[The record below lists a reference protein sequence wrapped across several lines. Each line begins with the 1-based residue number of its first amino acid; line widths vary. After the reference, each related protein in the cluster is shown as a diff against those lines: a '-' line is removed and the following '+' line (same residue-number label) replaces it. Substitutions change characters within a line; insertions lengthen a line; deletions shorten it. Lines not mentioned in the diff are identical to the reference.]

1 MDDVDVSGT
10 DYRGEERARWTES
23 KRRKVMTGKIK
34 KDFAKCSRQSGIM
47 KQMLSVVGSQE
58 S

>member
-1 MDDVDVSGT
+1 MDDVGVSGA
-10 DYRGEERARWTES
+10 DYRGEEGARWTES
-23 KRRKVMTGKIK
+23 KRTKEVTGKIK